1 MATIA
6 TPGLAFEDMLAVS
19 IVPMMANAVLTLG
32 AGAAVGTELPVIY
45 TQPVADGV
53 GDQRMPGREPSVL
66 VATAG
71 LVADVRRGAPV
82 TVLYRGI
89 TTAWLVLR
97 RTDTPESGET
107 LLDLE
112 EPTA

>member
-6 TPGLAFEDMLAVS
+6 TPGLAFEDALAAS

-32 AGAAVGTELPVIY
+32 AGVAIGTELPAVF

-66 VATAG
+66 VPTAS
-71 LVADVRRGAPV
+71 LVADVRRGSPV
-82 TVLYRGI
+82 TVLYRGA
-89 TTAWLVLR
+89 TTTWRVLR
-97 RTDTPESGET
+97 RTDTPESGDT

-112 EPTA
+112 QPA